1 MNLGYRL
8 ARALI
13 VLSGVWLAAWAHG
26 GALPEEA
33 GVLAMPAPQS
43 SWFMTVGGTGGYV
56 FDGASGEMVGKIDK
70 PAYGPAITLDHQR
83 GMLYVPGSYYSR
95 GSYGE
100 RTDAVV
106 FHALDSLAPV
116 AEVEVPP
123 KIAAIGHRG
132 MNNLVGGRFL
142 AVFNLTPA
150 ASVSIVD
157 VQVRTFA
164 GEIAT
169 AGCAMVYPLSDARFM
184 QICGDGTLQVIGL
197 DADGGEAS
205 RARSARF
212 FDVDQDPLFDYA
224 VPGAEGWL
232 LVSHEGQVFAARFDQ
247 GIAIG
252 EPWRLASEAEA
263 TANWRIGGE
272 QPFAFHGPSGVLYV
286 LMHQGGKDT
295 HSDPGTEI
303 WGFKLDH
310 KRRALRIELPNAARA
325 INVVGEAEPLLV
337 ALSTEPR
344 TVLVYDAVTG
354 RLLREIKDAGLA
366 PSRLQ
371 RFR

>member
-1 MNLGYRL
+1 MNSRGRFANAL
-8 ARALI
+8 AVVAAA
-13 VLSGVWLAAWAHG
+13 WLAAAAHG
-26 GALPEEA
+26 DSLPEEVS
-33 GVLAMPAPQS
+33 VLAMPAPQPH
-43 SWFMTVGGTGGYV
+43 WFMTVGATGGYL
-56 FDGASGEMVGKIDK
+56 FDGGSGEMVGKIDK
-70 PAYGPAITLDHQR
+70 PAYGPAITVDHQR

-106 FHALDSLAPV
+106 FHALESLAPV

-132 MNNLVGGRFL
+132 MNNLVGSRHL
-142 AVFNLTPA
+142 AVYNLTPA
-150 ASVSIVD
+150 ASVSVVD
-157 VQVRTFA
+157 VQARTFA

-169 AGCAMVYPLSDARFM
+169 AGCAMIYPLDDARFM

-205 RARSARF
+205 RERSARF

-224 VPGAEGWL
+224 VPSAEGWI

-247 GIAIG
+247 GIDTG
-252 EPWRLASEAEA
+252 EPWRLTTQADA
-263 TANWRIGGE
+263 TANWRVGGG
-272 QPFAFHGPSGVLYV
+272 QPFAFHESSGTLYA

-303 WGFKLDH
+303 WAFKMDH
-310 KRRALRIELPNAARA
+310 KRRALRIKLPEAGRS
-325 INVVGEAEPLLV
+325 INLVGEAEPLLIV
-337 ALSTEPR
+337 LSTEPR
-344 TVLVYDAVTG
+344 TVLVHDAHTG
-354 RLLREIKDAGLA
+354 RLLRRIDDAGQA
-366 PSRLQ
+366 PYSLQ
-371 RFR
+371 RF

>member
-1 MNLGYRL
+1 MSSAGRL
-8 ARALI
+8 ANALT
-13 VLSGVWLAAWAHG
+13 VVVAAWLAAAAQG
-26 GALPEEA
+26 DPLPEEVS
-33 GVLAMPAPQS
+33 VLAMPAPQPH
-43 SWFMTVGGTGGYV
+43 WFMTVGATGGYL
-56 FDGASGEMVGKIDK
+56 FDGGSGQMIGKIDK
-70 PAYGPAITLDHQR
+70 PAYGPAITVDHQR

-106 FHALDSLAPV
+106 FHALDGLVPV

-132 MNNLVGGRFL
+132 MNNLVGGRLL
-142 AVFNLTPA
+142 AVYNLTPA

-157 VQVRTFA
+157 VQARTFA

-169 AGCAMVYPLSDARFM
+169 AGCAMVYPLDDARFM

-197 DADGGEAS
+197 DADGSEAS
-205 RARSARF
+205 RERSARF

-224 VPGAEGWL
+224 VPSAEGWI

-247 GIAIG
+247 GIDTG
-252 EPWRLASEAEA
+252 EPWRLTTEADA
-263 TANWRIGGE
+263 TANWRAGGG
-272 QPFAFHGPSGVLYV
+272 QPFAFHESSGTLYA

-303 WGFKLDH
+303 WAFKMDH
-310 KRRALRIELPNAARA
+310 KRRALRIELPEAARA
-325 INVVGEAEPLLV
+325 INVVGKAQPLLIV
-337 ALSTEPR
+337 LSTEPR
-344 TVLVYDAVTG
+344 TVLVHDANTG
-354 RLLREIKDAGLA
+354 RLLRRIDDAGQA

-371 RFR
+371 RF